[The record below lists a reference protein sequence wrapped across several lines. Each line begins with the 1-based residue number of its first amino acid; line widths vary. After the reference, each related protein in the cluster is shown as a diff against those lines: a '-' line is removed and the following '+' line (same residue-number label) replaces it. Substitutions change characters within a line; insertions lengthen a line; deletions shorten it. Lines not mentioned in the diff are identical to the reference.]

1 MARGWIS
8 EESHGDSSRLG
19 TFEEIL
25 WGLQPS
31 LKKVCASLR
40 GGGFLKGF
48 KVFQDVQRGFR
59 GYQGTIIELIEGCGG
74 FKCFKAL
81 QGVSVDIRG

>member
-1 MARGWIS
+1 MGAS
-8 EESHGDSSRLG
+8 AEFEES
-19 TFEEIL
+19 
-25 WGLQPS
+25 
-31 LKKVCASLR
+31 LR
-40 GGGFLKGF
+40 ESHGGFLKGF